1 MVLRGREKER
11 RKKGRGVQAQGRE
24 AYIMVVLSSAIH
36 NV

>member
-11 RKKGRGVQAQGRE
+11 RKRGGAQAQGRE

-36 NV
+36 NA